1 MRLRNWFRAT
11 AVHNTLTLD
20 NRTIEVT
27 ESVTKLWQPEGN
39 TQILVTENP
48 GYKDLKHRRSVFF
61 VDNSFF
67 VIVDEA
73 IGKAKGTV
81 NLHYQFCEGETALDS
96 QKMSLTTAL
105 ENESNVK
112 LQCFSTDKMKVV
124 KEEGWYSTG
133 YRQRS
138 ERPAIAFNIEKKMI
152 SRCVISLLSILQR
165 QK

>member
-81 NLHYQFCEGETALDS
+81 NLHYQFCEG
-96 QKMSLTTAL
+96 
-105 ENESNVK
+105 
-112 LQCFSTDKMKVV
+112 MKQLWTP
-124 KEEGWYSTG
+124 KRCLL
-133 YRQRS
+133 RQ
-138 ERPAIAFNIEKKMI
+138 
-152 SRCVISLLSILQR
+152 L
-165 QK
+165 